1 MNRAAWVALSLLL
14 FINTMN
20 FFDRQILGAVAEPVR
35 KEFNLDDS
43 QMGMLG
49 TAFTLL
55 YAVVGVPLGRMA
67 DHMSRTRL
75 LSVGVFIWSIL
86 TAASGW
92 AQSFWQLFA
101 VRLGVG
107 VGEATC
113 APAATSLIS
122 DYYPARSR
130 GMAMSIFM
138 LGLPIGIGL
147 SFLVS
152 TTIEKEYGWRT
163 AFFVAGLPGLLCAFL
178 VLLLRE
184 PKRGQA
190 ESTAHHEATRDQPTG
205 NPYFEVLSTPTVWW
219 LILSGAI
226 HNFNMYA
233 LGGFLAAMLIRYHG
247 LDGREAGLIAMSAYG
262 LSGIPGLLIGGWGA
276 DRLRRSRLD
285 GRLLVGG
292 TAILLAIPLT
302 YFGLHQP
309 AGETTKLALLLGA
322 GCGLMYV
329 YYASVYPTL
338 HDVVATKNRATG
350 MALYFFAMYVLGASL
365 GPYVMGL
372 ASDHYALEAARAV
385 GVTVASVKELAPNFR
400 AEGLRQ
406 AMLMVPF
413 LNVAL
418 AAVLFAGCFTVGAD
432 HRRTHPASSST

>member
-1 MNRAAWVALSLLL
+1 MNRAAWVALFLLL

-75 LSVGVFIWSIL
+75 LSVGVFVWSIL

-92 AQSFWQLFA
+92 AQSYWQLFA
-101 VRLGVG
+101 IRLGVG

-163 AFFVAGLPGLLCAFL
+163 AFYVAGLPGLVCAFL

-190 ESTAHHEATRDQPTG
+190 ESAAHHAATSDRPTG
-205 NPYFEVLSTPTVWW
+205 NPYLEVLSTPTVWW

-247 LDGREAGLIAMSAYG
+247 VDGREAGLIAMSAYG
-262 LSGIPGLLIGGWGA
+262 LSGIPGLLIGGWAA
-276 DRLRRSRLD
+276 DRLRHVRLD

-292 TAILLAIPLT
+292 PR
-302 YFGLHQP
+302 F
-309 AGETTKLALLLGA
+309 
-322 GCGLMYV
+322 CW
-329 YYASVYPTL
+329 
-338 HDVVATKNRATG
+338 R
-350 MALYFFAMYVLGASL
+350 
-365 GPYVMGL
+365 
-372 ASDHYALEAARAV
+372 
-385 GVTVASVKELAPNFR
+385 FR
-400 AEGLRQ
+400 
-406 AMLMVPF
+406 
-413 LNVAL
+413 
-418 AAVLFAGCFTVGAD
+418 
-432 HRRTHPASSST
+432 

>member
-1 MNRAAWVALSLLL
+1 MIKSAWIALLL
-14 FINTMN
+14 LLAINTMN

-35 KEFNLDDS
+35 KEFDLNDS

-67 DHMSRTRL
+67 DRMSRIRL
-75 LSVGVFIWSIL
+75 LSMGVFVWSVL
-86 TAASGW
+86 TAASGR
-92 AQSFWQLFA
+92 AQSFGQLFL

-107 VGEATC
+107 IGEATC
-113 APAATSLIS
+113 APAATSLIG

-130 GMAMSIFM
+130 GLAMSIFM
-138 LGLPIGIGL
+138 LGLPLGIGL

-152 TTIEKEYGWRT
+152 TTIEQRFGWRT
-163 AFFVAGLPGLLCAFL
+163 AFYIAGLPGLVCAVL
-178 VLLLRE
+178 VLFLRE
-184 PKRGQA
+184 PTRGQS
-190 ESTAHHEATRDQPTG
+190 EVIKPTTDKPSG
-205 NPYFEVLSTPTVWW
+205 NPYWEVLSTPTVWW
-219 LILSGAI
+219 LILSGAL

-247 LDGREAGLIAMSAYG
+247 MEGKDAGLIAMSAYG
-262 LSGIPGLLIGGWGA
+262 LSGVPGLLLGGLAA
-276 DRLRRSRLD
+276 DRMRAWRLD

-292 TAILLAIPLT
+292 TAILLAIPFT
-302 YFGLHQP
+302 YYGLVQP
-309 AGETTKLALLLGA
+309 AGQTTNLAILLGV

-338 HDVVATKNRATG
+338 HDVVAPRNRATG

-372 ASDHYALEAARAV
+372 ASDHYALSAAKAAGYV
-385 GVTVASVKELAPNFR
+385 ADKVTSLPAHFR

-406 AMLMVPF
+406 AMLMVPI
-413 LNVAL
+413 LNIAL
-418 AAVLFAGCFTVGAD
+418 SGVLFAGCLTVARD
-432 HRRTHPASSST
+432 HRQTHPSG